1 MITIN
6 IMILTA
12 IDKTLIE
19 ILLIIFLSFMAKLWW
34 KVNKPIIFS
43 PVNKR
48 FRSKFIDPVKRRS
61 SNANNQNASKDF
73 PKEQQN
79 IQDPAKPPGSTF

>member
-1 MITIN
+1 MYITELDGYI
-6 IMILTA
+6 IST
-12 IDKTLIE
+12 
-19 ILLIIFLSFMAKLWW
+19 LLIIFLAYMAKLWW

-61 SNANNQNASKDF
+61 SNANNQNEPKDL

>member
-1 MITIN
+1 MNLTITI
-6 IMILTA
+6 
-12 IDKTLIE
+12 E
-19 ILLIIFLSFMAKLWW
+19 VYLLYALLAIFLAFMAKLWW

-61 SNANNQNASKDF
+61 SNANNQNEPKDL

>member
-61 SNANNQNASKDF
+61 SNANNQNESKDF

>member
-1 MITIN
+1 MNLTTTI
-6 IMILTA
+6 
-12 IDKTLIE
+12 E
-19 ILLIIFLSFMAKLWW
+19 VYLLYALLAVFLSFMAKLWW

-61 SNANNQNASKDF
+61 SNANNQNEPKDL